1 MWVHIIGIDTKRAA
15 GTIGIKKF
23 KEPLSNQSF
32 LWFDNT
38 IAHYVVG
45 HLTEIRPRKENV
57 VHLRDSVGSNFFLT
71 TYKDLR

>member
-1 MWVHIIGIDTKRAA
+1 MWVHIIGVDTKRAA

-23 KEPLSNQSF
+23 KEPISNKAL

-45 HLTEIRPRKENV
+45 HLEEIRPRITNV
-57 VHLRDSVGSNFFLT
+57 VHLRDSVGSHFILT